1 MTAMPFEAAKQLFL
15 QGLAQL
21 ESGALPQAEAS
32 FEASLRL
39 LPDRPSTL
47 TNLGAVKL
55 GLGKPAEAVPL
66 LEKACE
72 LEPANAHSWGYR
84 GKALGQLHR
93 KAQALPCLERAA
105 QLEPGNAQLWL
116 HCFEA
121 QLELRQLP
129 QALASLDKALAL
141 QPAHAAAW
149 GNRGLLLKELGRT
162 QEAAISFERAIAAG
176 GDAQLLGYYLAGLQA
191 ATAKNDLPGKSA
203 ASAAVASPLTAM
215 PPSAPRSYVENLF
228 DSYAADFQ
236 THLLNNLHYQGHAQ
250 LVSRFQA
257 ADGRPAQGFSSVLD
271 MGCGTGLAGVCVRP
285 LAAYLE
291 GIDISAVM
299 VARARE
305 TGVYDKLFHDD
316 LLNHLQNTLQTY
328 DLVIATDVFIYVG
341 ELSAVFAAVAK
352 VLQPSGQFCF
362 TLELAGPG
370 QAGEAGNAQTPGV
383 QLMPSL
389 RYTHSE
395 AYVRQLAGQY
405 GFAVEAIERHG
416 LRQEQRELL
425 NGLYVYLKKS
435 I

>member
-1 MTAMPFEAAKQLFL
+1 MPFEAAKQLFL
-15 QGLAQL
+15 QGLAEL

-55 GLGKPAEAVPL
+55 GLGKFAEAVPL

-72 LEPANAHSWGYR
+72 LEPANAQSWGYR

-93 KAQALPCLERAA
+93 KAEALPCLERAA

-141 QPAHAAAW
+141 QPGHAAAW
-149 GNRGLLLKELGRT
+149 GNRGLLLKELGRP

-176 GDAQLLGYYLAGLQA
+176 GDAQLLGYYLAGLQGLVPGGVAKPA
-191 ATAKNDLPGKSA
+191 APA
-203 ASAAVASPLTAM
+203 A
-215 PPSAPRSYVENLF
+215 PPRAYVEGLF
-228 DSYAADFQ
+228 NSYADDFQ
-236 THLLNNLHYQGHAQ
+236 QHLVNNLHYQGHVQ
-250 LVSRFQA
+250 LVSRLQA
-257 ADGRPAQGFSSVLD
+257 RAGQPVRHFASVLD
-271 MGCGTGLAGVCVRP
+271 MGCGTGLVGACIRPQAG
-285 LAAYLE
+285 YLE
-291 GIDISAVM
+291 GLDLSAVM

-305 TGVYDKLFHDD
+305 SGVYDALFHSD
-316 LLNHLQNTLQTY
+316 LLSHLNATARRY
-328 DLVIATDVFIYVG
+328 DLVLAADVFIYVG
-341 ELSAVFAAVAK
+341 ELGAVFAEVAR
-352 VLQPSGQFCF
+352 VLQPGGLFCF
-362 TLELAGPG
+362 TVELAG
-370 QAGEAGNAQTPGV
+370 QAPTGDAVVTQNPGV

-395 AYVRQLAGQY
+395 TYVRQLAGQH
-405 GFAVEAIERHG
+405 GFDVEAMERHG
-416 LRQEQRELL
+416 LREDQRQILS
-425 NGLYVYLKKS
+425 GLYVYLKKS